1 MNENQEALIHACI
14 LSGDG
19 GQQILDWDGVA
30 NWTEEQGP
38 LWVHLDYTAE
48 NSIRWLRKQ
57 STLDPVVVDSLL
69 AEETRPRC
77 AVMGNGLLINLR
89 GVNTNPKSDPED
101 MVSIRLFCD
110 GKRFISTRRR
120 RLLSVQDI
128 ITRLNEGSGPR
139 NPAELLSMLT
149 HRLTDRMSAIVSDLD
164 DAVDAVEEKIIDTV
178 AISQRSTLVR
188 LRHEIILLR
197 RYLSP
202 QREALAR
209 LLSETAS
216 WLGERDRLAIRE
228 AGDRVSRYL
237 EDLDS
242 CRDRAALSQEELAS
256 RIAEQMN
263 SRMYVLSIVA
273 ALFLPLGFLT
283 GLFGINVGGI
293 PFADDPMGFV
303 EINLIIVVLV
313 ITQIVI
319 FRSKNWF

>member
-14 LSGDG
+14 LSG
-19 GQQILDWDGVA
+19 
-30 NWTEEQGP
+30 
-38 LWVHLDYTAE
+38 
-48 NSIRWLRKQ
+48 
-57 STLDPVVVDSLL
+57 
-69 AEETRPRC
+69 
-77 AVMGNGLLINLR
+77 
-89 GVNTNPKSDPED
+89 
-101 MVSIRLFCD
+101 D

-164 DAVDAVEEKIIDTV
+164 DAVDAVEEQIINTL
-178 AISQRSTLVR
+178 AISQRSTLIT

-283 GLFGINVGGI
+283 GLFGINAGGI
-293 PFADDPMGFV
+293 PFAGDPMGFV
-303 EINLIIVVLV
+303 EINLILVVLV
-313 ITQIVI
+313 ITQVVI